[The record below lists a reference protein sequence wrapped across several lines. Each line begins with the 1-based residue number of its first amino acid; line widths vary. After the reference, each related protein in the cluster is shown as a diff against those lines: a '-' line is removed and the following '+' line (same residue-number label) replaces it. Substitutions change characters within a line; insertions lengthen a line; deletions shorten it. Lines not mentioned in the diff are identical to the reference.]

1 MKKIGEKRSIMNKIK
16 DRKLKGNS
24 VLQWVDDYVLVDI
37 ETTGLSPKENDII
50 ELTNDQDTEYNSIIL
65 SMHGDNI

>member
-1 MKKIGEKRSIMNKIK
+1 MFFLYN
-16 DRKLKGNS
+16 
-24 VLQWVDDYVLVDI
+24 
-37 ETTGLSPKENDII
+37 I

>member
-1 MKKIGEKRSIMNKIK
+1 MFFLYNI
-16 DRKLKGNS
+16 
-24 VLQWVDDYVLVDI
+24 
-37 ETTGLSPKENDII
+37 GLSIQLYQFKENDII